1 MEKNFAFFKRTE
13 KNGMFRMEKNAVPNP
28 GSHFCSFTHKNER
41 FTQKTKELIP
51 NPSPHQGGLILKLG
65 LKSVCAN
72 WVHIIQVQ
80 NHNFQFFLS
89 IGKWALNLISFT
101 NFFHIFE
108 FPAAG
113 DVILLLPEPPPH
125 HSFEVNLWGI
135 DSRS

>member
-1 MEKNFAFFKRTE
+1 MR
-13 KNGMFRMEKNAVPNP
+13 
-28 GSHFCSFTHKNER
+28 
-41 FTQKTKELIP
+41 
-51 NPSPHQGGLILKLG
+51 KLG
-65 LKSVCAN
+65 TYNTSAKPQLS
-72 WVHIIQVQ
+72 I
-80 NHNFQFFLS
+80 FLS

-113 DVILLLPEPPPH
+113 DVILLLSEPPPH